1 MPAGRPPEY
10 NPDIHPAE
18 CIEMGKQGY
27 FAVEMALHWDIAVE
41 TINEWCH
48 SHPEFSKAYARAKQ
62 HRAAWMMK
70 ATRGGLQ
77 LPKGYTFN
85 AQAMG
90 MMLKYDGVQLDERL
104 IKMPKLADATTFAEQ
119 SKVVL
124 GAFAAGEI
132 TAKEA
137 NQIADII
144 SKSAKVE
151 ETTELRRMLEAIEVA
166 RKQGR

>member
-10 NPDIHPAE
+10 NPDFHPADCE
-18 CIEMGKQGY
+18 RLGKLGKFKVQ
-27 FAVEMALHWDIAVE
+27 MARDWDVDCS
-41 TINEWCH
+41 TIDNWCAQYPQFLL
-48 SHPEFSKAYARAKQ
+48 SYTRAKSY
-62 HRAAWMMK
+62 RAAWMMDQ
-70 ATRGGLQ
+70 TQEGLITD
-77 LPKGYTFN
+77 KGTTFN

-90 MMLKYDGVQLDERL
+90 MMLKYDGNQLDERF
-104 IKMPKLADATTFAEQ
+104 IKMPKLADAQTFAEQ